1 MRYRLF
7 RWLFK
12 YLGFILSVFERF
24 YLDRYSKNNINHPI
38 IFIIGAP
45 RSGSTI
51 LYQLITSF
59 FDVIYINN
67 LMDAARQ
74 NINVGYTL
82 SKLFFRGKGHQSFQ
96 SSYGKTIGEGLN
108 APAEG
113 RFWYKWLPKAYHHLT
128 RTDIG
133 ENEKQQIKMRFNC
146 LINRSQKPL
155 IIKNLAFS
163 VRLDLLNELFPNAY
177 FIFITRDKT
186 AQTLSILNARKKNH
200 IPENKFWSIRPENYK
215 DLEQESDEVMMI
227 IKQIFY
233 IEKEINNDL
242 QLFADD
248 HIIKIKYEDLLKDPR
263 GILKIIEQRLY
274 LGTRNEFL
282 CLPNLDIK
290 EKKADSNLLKKINQY
305 ISSFNW
311 ESYYEHRT

>member
-12 YLGFILSVFERF
+12 YLAIILSVFERF
-24 YLDRYSKNNINHPI
+24 YIYRYSKTIIKHPI

-59 FDVIYINN
+59 FNVTYINN

-82 SKLFFRGKGHQSFQ
+82 SKLIFRGKGHQSFQ
-96 SSYGKTIGEGLN
+96 SNYGKTISEGLN

-113 RFWYKWLPKAYHHLT
+113 RFWYKWLPTEYHHLT
-128 RTDIG
+128 RADIS
-133 ENEKQQIKMRFNC
+133 ENDKQQIKLRFNC

-177 FIFITRDKT
+177 FIFITREKVD
-186 AQTLSILNARKKNH
+186 QILSILSARKRNH
-200 IPENKFWSIRPENYK
+200 IPENKFWSIKPENYK
-215 DLEQESDEVMMI
+215 DIEKESDEIMMI

-233 IEKEINNDL
+233 IEKEIHND
-242 QLFADD
+242 QHLFADD
-248 HIIKIKYEDLLKDPR
+248 HFIKIKYEDLLKDPQ
-263 GILKIIEQRLY
+263 GTLKIIEQRLN
-274 LGTRNEFL
+274 LRSREVFSS
-282 CLPNLDIK
+282 LPNL
-290 EKKADSNLLKKINQY
+290 ENKKKIADSKLLKKMNQY

-311 ESYYEHRT
+311 ENYYEYEN